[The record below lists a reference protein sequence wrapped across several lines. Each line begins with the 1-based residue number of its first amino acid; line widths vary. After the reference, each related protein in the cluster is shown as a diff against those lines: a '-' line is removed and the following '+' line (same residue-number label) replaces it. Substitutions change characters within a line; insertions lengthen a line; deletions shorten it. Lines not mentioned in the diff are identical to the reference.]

1 MVECG
6 QSLTSGEIMEH
17 ISHKVILNVG
27 ENLRE
32 DFNELTEKCL
42 RWDVHL

>member
-1 MVECG
+1 MVEGG
-6 QSLTSGEIMEH
+6 QSLTSGEIMKQ

-32 DFNELTEKCL
+32 DFNELTEKSL
-42 RWDVHL
+42 RWDIHL